1 MKKSTKIK
9 IVYTYVSERRWV
21 HSNVATP
28 EPEPEPVPNTP
39 PVVTVVGDN
48 PLEMTYGR
56 PYPEYGA
63 TSYDAEDGDI
73 TDSIV
78 IVNPVDVNT
87 AGTYVVTYYSTD
99 SAGAT
104 ASATRSVVVA
114 AAANTLP
121 TIALVGLS
129 ALSIPNGGPYIEYGA
144 TASDVED
151 GDLTA
156 SIVTTSTVDVNV
168 AGTYTVTYRVTDS
181 GGASASVTR
190 TVTVAAYYNN
200 PPTIALVGSSS
211 LSLPFGGPYTEYGAT
226 ATDTEDGNI
235 TANIVTTSNV
245 NVNVA
250 GSYTVTYQITDSGG
264 ASASVVRY
272 VAVAAAVPSGYFI
285 SPTGLATNAGT
296 YASPWDIKS
305 ALTTQSVP
313 PGSTVYA
320 LPGTYTARPSSGAES
335 IESPEYPG
343 QTENIY
349 QITRPGVTLKPYGAT
364 HSNPYPAI
372 FEFGLQATAD
382 DIVFEYLYCRN
393 PTAIPVSEPTISG
406 SPYPGHPAAAP
417 AGWAYWGSGGTISI
431 SPLGQVDGITIRNC
445 VMNGGA
451 GGISSFNC
459 TSLTLDGNIFFDI
472 GWEAVDRH
480 HGHCHYMR
488 NGGQTND
495 PADRCYL
502 TRCLISSS
510 NQRLTTGSG
519 SLTLYSQSEIV
530 ENFELTKSWVKG
542 TSIVQSTQLYAR
554 NMEYAD
560 MVFEAAAIGDNFDN
574 ITFGRPTSAD
584 DDFTLTNLTVINAR
598 KLADTDNIT
607 NLTQTNIR
615 QIKTRALYTR
625 TAMDPGET
633 GTFVNAYTT
642 PTADEV
648 YIWPLDDT
656 TVLHVHILDLDLDG
670 TVAVD
675 LAGYATSVQS
685 YLLFHYLDPRT
696 VLASGSLS
704 SSLILNLTVRETNPV
719 NGLLDSTDAYII
731 RLIPS

>member
-272 VAVAAAVPSGYFI
+272 VAVAAAAPSGYFI

-459 TSLTLDGNIFFDI
+459 TSLTLDGNIFFDV